1 MPIIISYKVELNIH
15 NIHTHK
21 FNYSPSALFS
31 VLRHILYSDPWQK
44 NALPDLC
51 EYESMSARARACSLR
66 TSASALYDKLISEQ
80 FWYLM
85 NLVKRGKRRNRT
97 KGIPQDGDN
106 NTMEFHTMWHLKCDV
121 FHHILDVVVVHVTQC
136 ARKDGVFLFC
146 SSLKQKKFHAC
157 LCETW
162 SNDIRPK
169 VVAFCWMYFSS
180 VE

>member
-136 ARKDGVFLFC
+136 ARKDGVFFC